1 MDRTH
6 EGESPA
12 EGLIAGELIDLSA
25 PIERAVLVAAPHSGE
40 SETLVD
46 EHLVEL
52 RLLTATA
59 GAEVVA
65 TLVQRLKTPHPRLFI
80 GTGKADELRALA
92 EVHDASLV
100 VFDDDLSP
108 AQGAALEKRL
118 GIRVLDRTELILD
131 IFALRARTAESRV
144 QVELAQLQYL
154 RTRLKRMWT
163 HLSRTQGGIG
173 TRGPGETQLETDRRI
188 IDRRIT
194 RLRRQLKQIV
204 RGRDTRRKARQDEFR
219 VALVGYTNTGK
230 SSILRALSG
239 RDVFVENRLF
249 ATLDNSTRA
258 VDLHGGYRV
267 LFTDTVGFIRKLPH
281 HLVASFRAT
290 LEEIADADLLVHV
303 IDVSAPSWEHQ
314 AEAVDQVLADIGAS
328 ERPVLLAF
336 NKIDRLTHSED
347 EALRRRS
354 AELYGD
360 HVFTSALEPD
370 GLADLTD
377 ELRRRCAVDRPTVEV
392 SIPIT
397 DGRTLA
403 EAYREADVFGRV
415 ETDSA
420 VVLRARV
427 PVEVL
432 GRWRRTQGVTVREP
446 DKT

>member
-1 MDRTH
+1 
-6 EGESPA
+6 
-12 EGLIAGELIDLSA
+12 LIELSA

-40 SETLVD
+40 SQTLVD
-46 EHLVEL
+46 EHLDEL
-52 RLLTATA
+52 GLLTATA

-65 TLVQRLKTPHPRLFI
+65 TLTQRLNKPHPRLYI
-80 GTGKADELRALA
+80 GSGKADELRTLA
-92 EVHDASLV
+92 EFHNASLV

-118 GIRVLDRTELILD
+118 EIRVLDRTELILD
-131 IFALRARTAESRV
+131 IFALRARTAESRL

-204 RGRDTRRKARQDEFR
+204 RGRDTQRKARQTQFR

-230 SSILRALSG
+230 SSILRVLSG
-239 RDVFVENRLF
+239 TDVFVENRLF
-249 ATLDNSTRA
+249 ATLDNATRA
-258 VDLHGGYRV
+258 VELYGGYRV

-290 LEEIADADLLVHV
+290 LEEIVAADLLVHV
-303 IDVSAPSWEHQ
+303 IDVSSSSWEHQ
-314 AEAVDQVLADIGAS
+314 VEAVDQVLADIGAS

-336 NKIDRLTHSED
+336 NKVDRLTDSED

-354 AELYGD
+354 AELYGA
-360 HVFTSALEPD
+360 HVFTSVIEPD

-377 ELRRRCAVDRPTVEV
+377 ELRRRCAADRPTVEL

-403 EAYREADVFGRV
+403 EVYREADVFGRTD
-415 ETDSA
+415 TDSA
-420 VVLRARV
+420 VVLQARV
-427 PVEVL
+427 PVESL
-432 GRWRRTQGVTVREP
+432 GRWRRINGVVIKGADAT
-446 DKT
+446 

>member
-1 MDRTH
+1 
-6 EGESPA
+6 
-12 EGLIAGELIDLSA
+12 LIELSA

-40 SETLVD
+40 SQTLVD
-46 EHLVEL
+46 EHLDEL
-52 RLLTATA
+52 GLLTATA

-65 TLVQRLKTPHPRLFI
+65 TLTQRLNKPHPRLYI
-80 GTGKADELRALA
+80 GSGKADELRTLA
-92 EVHDASLV
+92 EFHNASLV

-118 GIRVLDRTELILD
+118 EIRVLDRTELILD
-131 IFALRARTAESRV
+131 IFALRARTAESRL

-204 RGRDTRRKARQDEFR
+204 RGRDTQRKARQTQFR

-230 SSILRALSG
+230 SSILRVLSG
-239 RDVFVENRLF
+239 TDVFVENRLF
-249 ATLDNSTRA
+249 ATLDNATRA
-258 VDLHGGYRV
+258 VELYGGYRV

-290 LEEIADADLLVHV
+290 LEEIVAADLLVHV
-303 IDVSAPSWEHQ
+303 IDVSSSSWEHQ
-314 AEAVDQVLADIGAS
+314 VEAVDQVLADIGAS

-336 NKIDRLTHSED
+336 NKVDRLTDSED

-360 HVFTSALEPD
+360 HVFTSVIEPD

-377 ELRRRCAVDRPTVEV
+377 ELRRRCAADRPTVEL

-403 EAYREADVFGRV
+403 EVYREADVFGRTD
-415 ETDSA
+415 TDSA
-420 VVLRARV
+420 VVLQARV
-427 PVEVL
+427 PVESL
-432 GRWRRTQGVTVREP
+432 GRWRRINGVVIKGADAT
-446 DKT
+446 